1 MEHSWGVAGR
11 TWGIAGR
18 SWDVAEASEEKRREE
33 KRREEK
39 RREREREIWT
49 GVPVIPFQHFSI
61 FCVMLFQYIV
71 FRFESL

>member
-18 SWDVAEASEEKRREE
+18 SWDVAEAREEKRREE

-39 RREREREIWT
+39 RKRERF
-49 GVPVIPFQHFSI
+49 GLGFLLFLFNI
-61 FCVMLFQYIV
+61 F
-71 FRFESL
+71 